1 MSETPKGPGAPPNEA
16 GVPSGGRFRSDPP
29 PEDLVRERDIF
40 IQQFFRRGAQLSEEL
55 LAELERFRAQVHELE
70 QENAKMRSQLASDT
84 AIRDLLRTIEQLE
97 EEKRRLLHES
107 VRPSSAPPPEF
118 VTRLTELEEELANR
132 GTLHVANQQLHAST
146 SVRRALRNLR
156 ELLAQFLGAAQYVLL
171 WRADDSG
178 ALVPISF
185 EGLTSREARDIPWE
199 DGLVARV
206 FRSGELSCERD
217 ADTSRGTLER
227 PVAVVPLTVGREVV
241 GVIVIVK
248 TMPQKTR
255 FFANDEELFRLLG
268 TQAGPAIVHAYLYAQ
283 SGKQI
288 PGALAFMD
296 PED

>member
-1 MSETPKGPGAPPNEA
+1 MSDTPKGSSAPTEGAA
-16 GVPSGGRFRSDPP
+16 PSGGRFRSDPP

-55 LAELERFRAQVHELE
+55 LGDLERLRSQVHDLE
-70 QENAKMRSQLASDT
+70 RENAQLRQQLASDT

-97 EEKRRLLHES
+97 EEKRRLLQEHT
-107 VRPSSAPPPEF
+107 RPGQVAPPEF
-118 VTRLTELEEELANR
+118 VARLSELEEELANL
-132 GTLHVANQQLHAST
+132 GTVHVANQQLHAST

-156 ELLAQFLGAAQYVLL
+156 ELLAQFLGAAEYVLL
-171 WRADDSG
+171 WKADDSG

-185 EGLTSREARDIPWE
+185 EGLTAREARDTPWE
-199 DGLVARV
+199 DGPAAQAYRDGGLR
-206 FRSGELSCERD
+206 FERSG
-217 ADTSRGTLER
+217 DTSQGSLER
-227 PVAVVPLTVGREVV
+227 PAASVPLQVGREVV

-255 FFANDEELFRLLG
+255 FLPSDEELFKLLG
-268 TQAGPAIVHAYLYAQ
+268 TQAGPAIVHAYLVAQ
-283 SGKQI
+283 NGKRV